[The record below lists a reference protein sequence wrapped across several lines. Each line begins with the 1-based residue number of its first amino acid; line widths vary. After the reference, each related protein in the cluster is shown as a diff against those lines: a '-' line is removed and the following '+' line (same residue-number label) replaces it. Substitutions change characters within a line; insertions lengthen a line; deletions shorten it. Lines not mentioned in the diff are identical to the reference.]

1 MRKSHKF
8 FPEMAVERKCVYFIE
23 HEFYPHDEDEERAEV
38 RQALATH
45 VEEMDKAGL
54 VCRHTFAGDLGFS
67 ITLATVG
74 NDVAGREYVMV
85 SKTSDKC
92 DLFPDVLK
100 PGDELVCVNDG
111 LIVLPD
117 AMSFRA
123 LRDSI
128 VHAPRPFTLT
138 FIQGVDRD
146 LRFAMQ
152 QAGMAP
158 DDDEPPPSSW
168 LGGLLSTIN
177 CGGCGVEDAVVEDIT
192 FQRRPRRP
200 VPRRNVK
207 RTVVHDDYDEYD
219 APAFVARPDEDE
231 I

>member
-1 MRKSHKF
+1 MSVEQKS
-8 FPEMAVERKCVYFIE
+8 VYFIE

-38 RQALATH
+38 RHALATH

-158 DDDEPPPSSW
+158 LDDDPPPRESSW
-168 LGGLLSTIN
+168 LGGLLSAVN
-177 CGGCGVEDAVVEDIT
+177 CAGVGCGVDDAVVDDVT
-192 FQRRPRRP
+192 FHRRPTQRRP
-200 VPRRNVK
+200 VPRRK
-207 RTVVHDDYDEYD
+207 TSRPVHDDYDEYD
-219 APAFVARPDEDE
+219 APTFVTRPSLEDSPPF
-231 I
+231 